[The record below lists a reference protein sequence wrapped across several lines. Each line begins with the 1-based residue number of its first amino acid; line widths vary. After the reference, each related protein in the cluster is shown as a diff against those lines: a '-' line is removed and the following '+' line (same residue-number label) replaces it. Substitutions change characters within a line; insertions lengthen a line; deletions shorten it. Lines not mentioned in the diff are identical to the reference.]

1 MLNDYRDVLTVKDV
15 CEILRIGR
23 KTAYDLLKS
32 GKLAYRKIGRCY
44 KIPKETV
51 IEYLTSK

>member
-1 MLNDYRDVLTVKDV
+1 MLDIYPDVLTIKDI

-44 KIPKETV
+44 KIPKDGLLR
-51 IEYLTSK
+51 YLEEK

>member
-32 GKLAYRKIGRCY
+32 GKLAYRKIGRRY
-44 KIPKETV
+44 KIPKDGL
-51 IEYLTSK
+51 IRYLEEN